1 MDRPDRGDQAR
12 HASPS
17 PPQRLNPLE
26 GANRTRKITR
36 PPHPLEGAKG
46 GSPPPHKLNP
56 LEGVKGES
64 SPPYNKTVLTTRAT
78 LDKHHADVASM
89 FDGVAKRYDL
99 MKQIM
104 TLGAVDTWRD
114 LVVDAVEPEPGQT
127 ILDLAAGTGTSS
139 ATFAARGA
147 QVYPTDISTGMLAVG
162 KQRQPHLHFVA
173 GDATCLPYADNS
185 FDAVTIS
192 YGLRNVE
199 DPHQALRE
207 MLRVAKPGGRVVIC
221 EFSYPTWAPFRH
233 VYTKYLL
240 AAIPAMA
247 RLASSNRQAYDYL
260 AESILTWPDQPH
272 LADMMTETG
281 WQAVAWRNICGG
293 VVALHRGWKGSVS
306 PRSGDHHGDPGE
318 GDGLR

>member
-99 MKQIM
+99 MNQIM
-104 TLGAVDTWRD
+104 TLGAVDTWRV

-127 ILDLAAGTGTSS
+127 IL
-139 ATFAARGA
+139 
-147 QVYPTDISTGMLAVG
+147 
-162 KQRQPHLHFVA
+162 
-173 GDATCLPYADNS
+173 
-185 FDAVTIS
+185 
-192 YGLRNVE
+192 
-199 DPHQALRE
+199 
-207 MLRVAKPGGRVVIC
+207 
-221 EFSYPTWAPFRH
+221 FSYLCRPRCAGLSHRYFHRD
-233 VYTKYLL
+233 
-240 AAIPAMA
+240 A
-247 RLASSNRQAYDYL
+247 
-260 AESILTWPDQPH
+260 
-272 LADMMTETG
+272 
-281 WQAVAWRNICGG
+281 GG
-293 VVALHRGWKGSVS
+293 G
-306 PRSGDHHGDPGE
+306 
-318 GDGLR
+318 

>member
-36 PPHPLEGAKG
+36 PPHPLEGAKGG

-99 MKQIM
+99 MNQIM

-260 AESILTWPDQPH
+260 AESI
-272 LADMMTETG
+272 MI
-281 WQAVAWRNICGG
+281 R
-293 VVALHRGWKGSVS
+293 S
-306 PRSGDHHGDPGE
+306 P
-318 GDGLR
+318 